1 VTKSPRPTKRK
12 IALPLSIHFPTRYIS
27 DMEDKTPPAL
37 PPKTEAHRKT
47 PSKPGRK
54 PGQKN
59 KKKPMGLIQCCD
71 KERVEKRSRIVN
83 IKNIL
88 ESAPPPEFP
97 NRPDTEKRHGIKP
110 TDEERDFVI
119 TAIVLGVPRA
129 TIASLLHIGEDSLRK
144 HYRAEL
150 EYGKQIFGIEA
161 VAALRNLVQQ
171 GKESSV
177 QFALKTKFG
186 WVEKQSV
193 EHSGGVILVPRPVNP
208 GEELLPVED
217 AEETVSQDP
226 TAKAE
231 SD

>member
-1 VTKSPRPTKRK
+1 
-12 IALPLSIHFPTRYIS
+12 
-27 DMEDKTPPAL
+27 
-37 PPKTEAHRKT
+37 
-47 PSKPGRK
+47 
-54 PGQKN
+54 
-59 KKKPMGLIQCCD
+59 
-71 KERVEKRSRIVN
+71 
-83 IKNIL
+83 
-88 ESAPPPEFP
+88 
-97 NRPDTEKRHGIKP
+97 
-110 TDEERDFVI
+110 
-119 TAIVLGVPRA
+119 
-129 TIASLLHIGEDSLRK
+129 LRK

>member
-1 VTKSPRPTKRK
+1 
-12 IALPLSIHFPTRYIS
+12 
-27 DMEDKTPPAL
+27 
-37 PPKTEAHRKT
+37 
-47 PSKPGRK
+47 
-54 PGQKN
+54 
-59 KKKPMGLIQCCD
+59 MGLIQCCD

-161 VAALRNLVQQ
+161 VAALFSLGLATNSYYGSSIWGVANSCLPLVYYCCCWINLGIAIIVCPDTSERQ
-171 GKESSV
+171 
-177 QFALKTKFG
+177 
-186 WVEKQSV
+186 
-193 EHSGGVILVPRPVNP
+193 
-208 GEELLPVED
+208 
-217 AEETVSQDP
+217 VSH
-226 TAKAE
+226 TL
-231 SD
+231 S

>member
-1 VTKSPRPTKRK
+1 
-12 IALPLSIHFPTRYIS
+12 
-27 DMEDKTPPAL
+27 
-37 PPKTEAHRKT
+37 
-47 PSKPGRK
+47 
-54 PGQKN
+54 
-59 KKKPMGLIQCCD
+59 
-71 KERVEKRSRIVN
+71 
-83 IKNIL
+83 L

-171 GKESSV
+171 GT
-177 QFALKTKFG
+177 LKTKFG